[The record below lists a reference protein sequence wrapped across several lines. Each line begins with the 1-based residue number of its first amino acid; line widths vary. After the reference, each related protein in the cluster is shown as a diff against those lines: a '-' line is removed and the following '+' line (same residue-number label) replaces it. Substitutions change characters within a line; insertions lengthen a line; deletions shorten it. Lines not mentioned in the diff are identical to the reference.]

1 VTDAGVVIVGTGQG
15 GFQVAASLRKEGY
28 EGPVTLVGEEPGL
41 PYQRPPLSKEYM
53 IGDAGPEKVHLRPE
67 AFYAKQGIELNR
79 GERLE
84 RIDRDGRR
92 VELASGMR
100 LPYEHLVLALG
111 ARPRP
116 LPVPGGDLDGVHV
129 LRTLA
134 DAEVLRTRLAEAQH
148 VVVIGGGFIGMEF
161 AAAARTR
168 GVGVTVVEALD
179 RPMARVVSPEISR
192 YYTGRHEEAGA
203 QVLLDT
209 GVDELEGQGGKVTA
223 VRTADGRCLPAD
235 LVVVGVGV
243 VPNTE
248 PAEAAGL
255 VVDNG
260 IVVDEHLTTS
270 DPLISAI
277 GDCAAYPSCHAG
289 HRVRLESVQNAVDH
303 GRCVAA
309 RIAGR
314 PAPYTSVPWFWSD
327 QHGCKLQIAGLT
339 AGREHALVRGD
350 VEAGAFSVFSFEGD
364 RLVGVESV
372 NRPADHMAARR
383 LLAGKPSVTPEQAAD
398 PSFDLKVHAKLDRA
412 PVRRLIPS
420 GTMAARIPSAARGMQ
435 SP

>member
-1 VTDAGVVIVGTGQG
+1 MTDAGVVIVGTGQA

-28 EGPVTLVGEEPGL
+28 EGPVTLAGEEPGL

-53 IGDAGPEKVHLRPE
+53 TGEAGPEKVHLRPE
-67 AFYAKQGIELNR
+67 AFYAKQGIDLQP

-84 RIDRDGRR
+84 RIDRAGRQ
-92 VELASGMR
+92 VELASGRR

-116 LPVPGGDLDGVHV
+116 LPVPGGDLDRVHV

-134 DAEVLRTRLAEAQH
+134 DAEVLRKCLDEAEH
-148 VVVIGGGFIGMEF
+148 VVVIGGGFIGLEF

-203 QVLLDT
+203 QVLLET
-209 GVDELEGQGGKVTA
+209 GVEELEGQGGKVTA
-223 VRTADGRCLPAD
+223 VRTADARRLPAD

-309 RIAGR
+309 RLAGR

-339 AGREHALVRGD
+339 ARREHAVVRGD
-350 VEAGAFSVFSFEGD
+350 VEAGAFSVFCFHGD

-383 LLAGKPSVTPEQAAD
+383 LLAGEPAVTPEQAAD
-398 PSFDLKVHAKLDRA
+398 PSFDLKAHAKRDRA
-412 PVRRLIPS
+412 PVA
-420 GTMAARIPSAARGMQ
+420 GAAE
-435 SP
+435 